1 MNTRN
6 MFASNRT
13 NLINSRRKVFIS
25 IITISAIIFIMSISI
40 AATANGG
47 FMSVTIAV
55 NADGGAITITNGNS
69 AGSRGSVNF
78 NFEIWNFTTFI
89 MSSAILLI
97 LPPIHF
103 LSKTMIFSAR
113 RKVNV
118 WRKYGEVK
126 FHSFYRKASINALNG
141 TITIMKRSSDYLMN
155 FPLLDGKEI
164 ENYGFVKKEKS
175 YKVTADREEVS
186 SILHLYQSLAQK

>member
-13 NLINSRRKVFIS
+13 NLINSRKKLFIS

-40 AATANGG
+40 AATASGG
-47 FMSVTIAV
+47 FMSVSITV

-118 WRKYGEVK
+118 WRKYGEVS
-126 FHSFYRKASINALNG
+126 FHSFYRKASINTMNG
-141 TITIMKRSSDYLMN
+141 TITVMKRSSNYLMN

-164 ENYGFVKKEKS
+164 ENYGFVKAAKS
-175 YKVTADREEVS
+175 YKVTADREEIS
-186 SILHLYQSLAQK
+186 SILHLYQALAQK